1 MRFFNIIYL
10 LLLAY
15 TIAALVFWGLS
26 LNKQS
31 KVIYEQELLHLRSQ
45 IDSVSEP
52 QKFIDQKKEF
62 ENKRERRKKQY
73 IGEGSTAD

>member
-15 TIAALVFWGLS
+15 TIAALVFWGIS

-31 KVIYEQELLHLRSQ
+31 KIIYEQELLHLRSQ
-45 IDSVSEP
+45 IDSIAQPEKFSE
-52 QKFIDQKKEF
+52 QKKGF
-62 ENKRERRKKQY
+62 
-73 IGEGSTAD
+73 